1 MDHSETP
8 DAEPTVP
15 EALAALDGLEDLPV
29 GEHLAAF
36 EQAHRELRSAL
47 QL

>member
-1 MDHSETP
+1 MDEVGTA
-8 DAEPTVP
+8 DAQETVP
-15 EALAALDGLEDLPV
+15 EALAALDGLDDLPV

-36 EQAHRELRSAL
+36 ERAHRELRSAL